1 MKGEKKLSSDKK
13 KRSRKKRG
21 AGRVRDR
28 LKFDIDTSELYPL
41 SRREEA
47 SFYDD
52 DAPVTENSDIEISA
66 EEGCEQEDPVSDYSG
81 PEALNPK
88 TLNPEGLKTE
98 DFGTED
104 YDTEDSGAED
114 FAEEEFYTEEF
125 DKGHFD
131 GEDPGAENSGTE
143 DPGTEDSDTDDYDT
157 EYLDTGYLD
166 TGYYDT
172 EKPGTEEADPDFSDT
187 ERSGTFDTAAAAV
200 PDTPAA
206 ADISKRERV
215 SKKFRRFWTR
225 QRADDF
231 HTVIRTSVVGAFAV
245 VFLMPIVLTITNSLM
260 TKSEIN
266 ANYGVIFR
274 NRNGVRVFI
283 SNTVNLKFI
292 PDIVSFEQYFKV
304 LILSPEYLLKFWNSF
319 LYVVPIV
326 VFQLA
331 IASLAAYG
339 FARYRGKVREVIFFA
354 YIILMLMPY
363 QVTLVPNYLVSKW
376 LNILD
381 TRWAIWLPGFFSP
394 FAVYML
400 TKYMRRIPK
409 SIYEAAEIDGAGEW
423 QIFSKICLPNCR
435 GGIASIAILL
445 FIDYWNMVEQPLILL
460 SNDQLHPLSVFL
472 SKINSGEISLAFA
485 VAVIYMVLPMMVFLY
500 GEEYLVEGIV
510 YQGGIKE

>member
-1 MKGEKKLSSDKK
+1 MPGHKK
-13 KRSRKKRG
+13 KRSRKKRS
-21 AGRVRDR
+21 AGWVKDR
-28 LKFDIDTSELYPL
+28 LKYDTDPSDLYPL
-41 SRREEA
+41 KRKEDMFPDSSTDSEDDTDPEPFEELTYRPGQAENLKAAYPSDDTASAPGKGSVHKRQGSEEKSFAGEADSDDGFENADSLKNADDSDHTDNRESVYSPDFINYKEI
-47 SFYDD
+47 DD
-52 DAPVTENSDIEISA
+52 DAEHEDEAEFTDDADRSLRESADSDEA
-66 EEGCEQEDPVSDYSG
+66 EESDDDDRQEDTKKV
-81 PEALNPK
+81 
-88 TLNPEGLKTE
+88 
-98 DFGTED
+98 
-104 YDTEDSGAED
+104 
-114 FAEEEFYTEEF
+114 
-125 DKGHFD
+125 
-131 GEDPGAENSGTE
+131 
-143 DPGTEDSDTDDYDT
+143 
-157 EYLDTGYLD
+157 
-166 TGYYDT
+166 
-172 EKPGTEEADPDFSDT
+172 KPDLST
-187 ERSGTFDTAAAAV
+187 R
-200 PDTPAA
+200 
-206 ADISKRERV
+206 
-215 SKKFRRFWTR
+215 FRRFWTR
-225 QRADDF
+225 ERIDDARM
-231 HTVIRTSVVGAFAV
+231 VVRTAVAGSFAV
-245 VFLMPIVLTITNSLM
+245 LFLMPIVLTITNSLM

-266 ANYGVIFR
+266 ANYGVIFAKK
-274 NRNGVRVFI
+274 NGVRVFI

-331 IASLAAYG
+331 VASLASYG
-339 FARYRGKVREVIFFA
+339 FARYRGKVREVIFFS

-363 QVTLVPNYLVSKW
+363 QVTLVPNYLVSNW
-376 LNILD
+376 LNIID

-423 QIFSKICLPNCR
+423 QIFTRICLPNCR
-435 GGIASIAILL
+435 GGLASIAILL